1 MNARV
6 SAVALTAAAVATLAA
21 CRTSSKPAAAP
32 ATPANTTAAG
42 VAAGAS
48 TGSAVSSSSTA
59 STSSAASTAASGG
72 TKSIDICTAVPPATV
87 VKLTGKPY
95 TVASSAG
102 ALSVGADARCAY
114 DDVDNTDS
122 GVTLSVFFENAETT
136 WQAVHTGNVTDVSG
150 VGDKAFWDNGNT
162 LYAVSGSTLIQ
173 VNGLDAEAP
182 TVALA
187 KALLAA
193 MR

>member
-6 SAVALTAAAVATLAA
+6 SAIALAAAAVVTLAA
-21 CRTSSKPAAAP
+21 CHSSAKTSAAP
-32 ATPANTTAAG
+32 ATPANTTAAST
-42 VAAGAS
+42 AAGAS
-48 TGSAVSSSSTA
+48 TP
-59 STSSAASTAASGG
+59 SAASTSVAASTSGSAA
-72 TKSIDICTAVPPATV
+72 TKSINICTAVPPATV

-95 TVASSAG
+95 TVASAAG
-102 ALSVGADARCAY
+102 AAAADADARCAY

-150 VGDKAFWDNGNT
+150 VGDKAFWDNDNT

-187 KALLAA
+187 KTLLDALH
-193 MR
+193 

>member
-6 SAVALTAAAVATLAA
+6 SAVALAAAAVATLAA
-21 CRTSSKPAAAP
+21 CRASSKTAGAP
-32 ATPANTTAAG
+32 ATSANTAAAI
-42 VAAGAS
+42 VAAGTSAAGAAS
-48 TGSAVSSSSTA
+48 PSSAT
-59 STSSAASTAASGG
+59 STSASTAAA
-72 TKSIDICTAVPPATV
+72 KSINICTAVPPATV

-95 TVASSAG
+95 TVASSDG
-102 ALSVGADARCAY
+102 AAAAGADARCAY

-122 GVTLSVFFENAETT
+122 GVTLTVFFENADNT
-136 WQAVHTGNVTDVSG
+136 WRLVHTGNVTDVSG

-187 KALLAA
+187 KALLDALH
-193 MR
+193 